1 MKKIFICV
9 VLFGLIF
16 SLFACDTSKDL
27 RNDNV
32 GSTEDN
38 LQNGENANGGE
49 EKRVKIMSGKN
60 SISPGRADYRGRDF
74 WDWSFRWR
82 CMSVWAMGEHM
93 CFLWGLGLFRRSCLF
108 GKSRIRAWDIGK
120 SKWRFFCEN
129 RSQRIKNECL

>member
-49 EKRVKIMSGKN
+49 EKLVYIMSGKN

-74 WDWSFRWR
+74 WD
-82 CMSVWAMGEHM
+82 
-93 CFLWGLGLFRRSCLF
+93 
-108 GKSRIRAWDIGK
+108 
-120 SKWRFFCEN
+120 
-129 RSQRIKNECL
+129 